1 MKKSCSK
8 EKKLVLI
15 VVIVVT
21 QIIAMI
27 VVVLLDEADRT
38 RGFQVRLS
46 ITPCFRG
53 CKKKN
58 SKRNLVKK
66 FLKFIKVDSRDTRL
80 WEELA

>member
-8 EKKLVLI
+8 EKELVLI

-38 RGFQVRLS
+38 QEFQVRLL
-46 ITPCFRG
+46 ITPCFRDA
-53 CKKKN
+53 KKKTA
-58 SKRNLVKK
+58 KETL
-66 FLKFIKVDSRDTRL
+66 LKNF
-80 WEELA
+80 

>member
-8 EKKLVLI
+8 EKELVLI

-27 VVVLLDEADRT
+27 VVVLLDEDDRT
-38 RGFQVRLS
+38 QGFQVRLL
-46 ITPCFRG
+46 ITPCFRDA
-53 CKKKN
+53 KKN

>member
-38 RGFQVRLS
+38 RGFQVRLL

-53 CKKKN
+53 CKKKTA
-58 SKRNLVKK
+58 KETL
-66 FLKFIKVDSRDTRL
+66 LKNF
-80 WEELA
+80 

>member
-27 VVVLLDEADRT
+27 VVVLLDEDDRT
-38 RGFQVRLS
+38 QGFQVRLL
-46 ITPCFRG
+46 ITPCFRDA
-53 CKKKN
+53 KKKN